1 MVDISASARR
11 IFNIHKVLKLL
22 NLKRC
27 LQETRNECFA
37 MKKVLFTLVFIGGE
51 MKGNSFLF

>member
-1 MVDISASARR
+1 MVDISASAHR

-37 MKKVLFTLVFIGGE
+37 MKKVLLTLVFNGGE
-51 MKGNSFLF
+51 MKGN